1 MRTRPWMAVL
11 ALLAA
16 PSAAPSA
23 AAAQSGSGAGFYLG
37 ANIGANFLGD
47 SEFDTAAAGRVD
59 NDYDTGFAL
68 SGQVGYDTGQLWPYG
83 GLRGELEL
91 SYRENEIDQH
101 SIAALGGQQPGSTG
115 TASTTAVM
123 ANLFHDFQ
131 TGTPLTPYVG
141 GGIGYAWSSLDDYG
155 VRAAPNALDDDDS
168 AFAWQLGAGLGYAVT
183 EQATVS
189 LDYRYFSTRAD
200 ATSNVG
206 GSVNSDVDLDSHT
219 VMLGLRYRF

>member
-37 ANIGANFLGD
+37 ASGGVNLLND
-47 SEFDTAAAGRVD
+47 SEIGTALGTVD
-59 NDYDTGFAL
+59 NDYDAGFAL
-68 SGQVGYDTGQLWPYG
+68 SGQAGYDTGSLWQYG

-91 SYRENEIDQH
+91 SYRENGIDQH
-101 SIAALGGQQPGSTG
+101 ALGGTDLPGSTG

-123 ANLFHDFQ
+123 ANLFHDFD
-131 TGTPLTPYVG
+131 TGTSLTPYVG
-141 GGIGYAWSSLDDYG
+141 GGIGYAWNDLDDYG
-155 VRAAPNALDDDDS
+155 VTGLDVLDDQDS
-168 AFAWQLGAGLGYAVT
+168 GFAWQLGAGLGFSIT
-183 EQATVS
+183 EQATLS
-189 LDYRYFSTRAD
+189 LDYRYFSTSAD
-200 ATSNVG
+200 VQTTAAA